1 MNRTSL
7 VLLLGLAVGLGTH
20 QIYFQLHRPGGTDTI
35 DGQLAWMKS
44 ELHLSDAQFARIKEL
59 HEASSPRLRA
69 LAAQVAR
76 MQAEFAAFENTRRV
90 SDRVDFIE
98 FAQFVETRRNINR
111 QCLESTRQLVL
122 ASADVMTPEQRA
134 HYFGI
139 VSAAEPFK
147 EPQQIN

>member
-1 MNRTSL
+1 MRRGAL
-7 VLLLGLAVGLGTH
+7 ILLLGAAVGVASHILFFRLHQAYDPGT
-20 QIYFQLHRPGGTDTI
+20 L

-44 ELHLSDAQFARIKEL
+44 ELHLSDAQFDRIREL

-76 MQAEFAAFENTRRV
+76 MQGEFAAFEDTRRA

-98 FAQFVETRRNINR
+98 FARFVEARQTVNR
-111 QCLESTRQLVL
+111 ECLDSTRQLVM
-122 ASADVMTPEQRA
+122 AAAGEMTPGQRQ

-139 VSAAEPFK
+139 VALAEPLSAQ
-147 EPQQIN
+147 PPN